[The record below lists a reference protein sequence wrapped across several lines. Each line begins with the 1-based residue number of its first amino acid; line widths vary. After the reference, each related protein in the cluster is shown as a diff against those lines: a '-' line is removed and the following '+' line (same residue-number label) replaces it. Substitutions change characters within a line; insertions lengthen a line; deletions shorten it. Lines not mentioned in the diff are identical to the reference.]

1 MEFLSVIVLAM
12 DNIEETLLELPDK
25 VAAALEVW
33 EIATLNRE
41 RNDALLFAMIKGR
54 DEKKSATEIKMEIQA
69 HPEHYEAALNE
80 IKAHALYTRLYEQLL
95 AGKRR
100 ASLRTAF

>member
-1 MEFLSVIVLAM
+1 MNVPGNMDIEAELAR
-12 DNIEETLLELPDK
+12 LPEA
-25 VAAALEVW
+25 VAEALEKW
-33 EIATLNRE
+33 EISTLDRE
-41 RNDALLFAMIKGR
+41 RVDAMLFAMIKGR
-54 DEKKSATEIKMEIQA
+54 DEKKSATEIKMEIQG
-69 HPEHYEAALNE
+69 HPEHYQASLNE

>member
-1 MEFLSVIVLAM
+1 M
-12 DNIEETLLELPDK
+12 DNIEETLLELPDQ
-25 VAAALEVW
+25 VASALEKW

-41 RNDALLFAMIKGR
+41 KTDALLFSMIRGK
-54 DEKKSATEIKMEIQA
+54 DENKSATEIKMEIQA
-69 HPEHYEAALNE
+69 HPDHYEFVLSE
-80 IKAHALYTRLYEQLL
+80 IKAHANYTRLYEQLL

>member
-1 MEFLSVIVLAM
+1 M

-25 VAAALEVW
+25 VAEALEKW
-33 EIATLNRE
+33 ETSTLDRE
-41 RNDALLFAMIKGR
+41 RSDALLFAMIKGL
-54 DEKKSATEIKMEIQA
+54 DGTKSATEIKMEIQGNFA
-69 HPEHYEAALNE
+69 HYEAVLNE
-80 IKAHALYTRLYEQLL
+80 IKAHANYTRLYEQLL

>member
-1 MEFLSVIVLAM
+1 M

-25 VAAALEVW
+25 VAAALEKW
-33 EIATLNRE
+33 ETATLERE
-41 RNDALLFAMIKGR
+41 FTDAKMFAKIKAE
-54 DEKKSATEIKMEIQA
+54 DEKKSATEIKMEIQGNGN
-69 HPEHYEAALNE
+69 HYQAVLFE
-80 IKAHALYTRLYEQLL
+80 IQAHAEYTRLYEQLL